1 MANVAGPATVQA
13 SNRLL
18 QGEPKRVE
26 VERALGH
33 ACLSRSHLREH
44 AFDVDSAVGRGEG
57 RESPRRLLELP
68 PRCDGTAAAG
78 LVPGDR
84 DVNEALEEV
93 ALSRLGGT
101 PRVFQLLVS
110 GEELAGANQF
120 QAALER
126 IVRSRP

>member
-18 QGEPKRVE
+18 QGEPRRVE

-84 DVNEALEEV
+84 DVDEPLEEV
-93 ALSRLGGT
+93 ALLRLCGA
-101 PRVFQLLVS
+101 PDVLEHLVRR
-110 GEELAGANQF
+110 EELILPDQVEP
-120 QAALER
+120 ALELR
-126 IVRSRP
+126 LRP